1 MVASIRRHTPCF
13 VVGPSEVRPRISV
26 ELHLFPKVPPLI
38 WLALRPLRDH
48 FSAVCVRGR
57 SLVVCTNAGAPPTG
71 PDLRPHCRNRAGA
84 SRSSPGPKTNQSDK
98 LKILKELTERW
109 SLHLAQ
115 SNFGYT
121 PGYFGEHGIP
131 GYTRDISGNTG
142 YISMS
147 QNFSLMMGVPYFR
160 TTMRRRQA
168 RLIPR
173 KKLAKVGSPIKNESE
188 AEIQAQ
194 IETEIKDCLF
204 MCGRGPCAF

>member
-1 MVASIRRHTPCF
+1 MVASIRRHTPFF

-57 SLVVCTNAGAPPTG
+57 SLVACTNAGAPPTG
-71 PDLRPHCRNRAGA
+71 PDPRPHCRNRAGA

-98 LKILKELTERW
+98 LKNLKELTERW

-142 YISMS
+142 YPGYPVI
-147 QNFSLMMGVPYFR
+147 FR
-160 TTMRRRQA
+160 C
-168 RLIPR
+168 PR
-173 KKLAKVGSPIKNESE
+173 ILA
-188 AEIQAQ
+188 
-194 IETEIKDCLF
+194 
-204 MCGRGPCAF
+204 